1 MKTRILLV
9 TSLTAALGIGAASAQ
24 TATPATPLPA
34 APANFSDVPA
44 GHWAK
49 DAVDFITQ
57 RGLIQ
62 GFPDGTFRGNENLT
76 RYQAALI
83 FYRLLQSGQL
93 SQMSGPDLQTVVNG
107 MQEVATE
114 LATIS
119 GRVDALEMANTDQAQ
134 RIQTLEQQIA
144 KLDQTNTT
152 TNTVDLSARVAAL
165 EQAVQQLQ
173 QNVQTLQAQPAP
185 VAAAAPDTSA
195 LEARIAALESQVAQ
209 QAAQPAPAPAP
220 VVVTPAP
227 VVVTPAPADQ
237 GVAVVPGESQTVVV
251 DSGAG
256 NAPIFTEPTTYVGVS
271 AAYAFG
277 SDAFSFN
284 SLKYNAVFGLKQ
296 LFGPFGVRVD
306 VGYQPRNS
314 AIEGD
319 VNLMFGLGAGA
330 AFQPYVGAGAGLVYS
345 DNRGIPGQVAGSSS
359 DFYISGLVG
368 VDYRLTDSIGL
379 FAEATPRYYFSN
391 GGLGTN
397 LNQTA
402 TGGFGIGARLGV
414 KFFF

>member
-1 MKTRILLV
+1 MKTRMLLV
-9 TSLTAALGIGAASAQ
+9 TSLTAALGLGAASAQ
-24 TATPATPLPA
+24 TATPATTTV

-93 SQMSGPDLQTVVNG
+93 SQMAPQDMQTVVNG

-114 LATIS
+114 LATIT
-119 GRVDALEMANTDQAQ
+119 GRVDALESANTSQAQ

-144 KLDQTNTT
+144 ALDTTNITTNTT
-152 TNTVDLSARVAAL
+152 DLSARVATL
-165 EQAVQQLQ
+165 EQTVQQLQ
-173 QNVQTLQAQPAP
+173 QNVQTLQAAPAP
-185 VAAAAPDTSA
+185 TAAAPADTSA
-195 LEARIAALESQVAQ
+195 LEARVAALETQVAQ

-220 VVVTPAP
+220 VTVAPA
-227 VVVTPAPADQ
+227 PAPADQ
-237 GVAVVPGESQTVVV
+237 GVAVVPGEGQTVIV
-251 DSGAG
+251 DSGVG
-256 NAPIFTEPTTYVGVS
+256 NAPIFTEPTTYVGIS
-271 AAYAFG
+271 ASYAFG
-277 SDAFSFN
+277 SDAFAFN
-284 SLKYNAVFGLKQ
+284 ALKYNAVFGLKQ
-296 LFGPFGVRVD
+296 FLFGFGARVD
-306 VGYQPRNS
+306 VGYQPSNS

-319 VNLMFGLGAGA
+319 VNLMYGLGAGA
-330 AFQPYVGAGAGLVYS
+330 AFQPYVGAGAGIVYS
-345 DNRGIPGQVAGSSS
+345 TPRVGDGGAT
-359 DFYISGLVG
+359 DFYVSGLVG
-368 VDYRLTDSIGL
+368 VDYRFTDSLGV

-391 GGLGTN
+391 NGLGTN
-397 LNQTA
+397 LNTTA
-402 TGGFGIGARLGV
+402 TNGFGIGARVGL